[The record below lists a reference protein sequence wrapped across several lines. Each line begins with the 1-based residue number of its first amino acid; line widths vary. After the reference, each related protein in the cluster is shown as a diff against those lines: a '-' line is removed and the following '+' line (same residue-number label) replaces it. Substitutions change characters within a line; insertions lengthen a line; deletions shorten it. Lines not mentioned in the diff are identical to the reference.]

1 MLTATLTFDNKYVE
15 EGGRV
20 IRNYVGRTEDNR
32 LASYDYKSHF
42 KRDHKLYNYYNNIIN
57 AEIRSSDIGH
67 VSADEASNA
76 ISSASAFEMLTRK
89 ERTQDMDFDTCY
101 AHQNQR
107 SGGYY
112 ASGTWCD
119 AGSWKKENTLDS
131 LKCWNLERILDDQ
144 MKLTTS
150 AEISLQDFEAE
161 TENGANGDGEED
173 VEILD

>member
-76 ISSASAFEMLTRK
+76 SVPPVPSRCSRERSEPKTWTLIHATHTR
-89 ERTQDMDFDTCY
+89 
-101 AHQNQR
+101 
-107 SGGYY
+107 
-112 ASGTWCD
+112 
-119 AGSWKKENTLDS
+119 
-131 LKCWNLERILDDQ
+131 
-144 MKLTTS
+144 TS
-150 AEISLQDFEAE
+150 DP
-161 TENGANGDGEED
+161 ED
-173 VEILD
+173 IMHRNVM